1 MEQGRKRKK
10 ERERES
16 ESGGQRETEYVAKM
30 QMFRVCDI
38 MSKEENGYMQF
49 QVSTG
54 HKKKPKMSAS
64 SLDPM
69 GDILRSCQDISISF
83 SHQVLFSLGLL
94 LVLGAPYVCPY
105 ICHFMFALAV

>member
-1 MEQGRKRKK
+1 MEQGRKRKREK
-10 ERERES
+10 ERE
-16 ESGGQRETEYVAKM
+16 SGGKRETEYVAKM

-54 HKKKPKMSAS
+54 HERKPEMSAS

-69 GDILRSCQDISISF
+69 GNILGSC
-83 SHQVLFSLGLL
+83 
-94 LVLGAPYVCPY
+94 
-105 ICHFMFALAV
+105 